1 MQLLTTGD
9 PPRWTAI
16 AGGAAA
22 LLVVLSN
29 RLWPLARH
37 VITIAHEGGHALAAV
52 GSGRRLGGIRLHSD
66 TSGVT
71 VSAGRPT
78 GPGVVITVAA
88 GYVTPSVLGL
98 GGAALL
104 AANQVSLLLRLSV
117 ALLLGVLVAIRN
129 AFGALS
135 IVLSA
140 ATVVAVSMLAP
151 FRSQEVFAAFIT
163 WFLLIGG
170 VRPIIEVQRT
180 RRRGAPTSDPDQL
193 ARLTRIP
200 AGLWVALFAMVA
212 LFCLAVAA
220 AWLFR

>member
-1 MQLLTTGD
+1 MLTSGD

-16 AGGAAA
+16 AGAAVA
-22 LLVVLSN
+22 LLVVLNN

-52 GSGRRLGGIRLHSD
+52 GSGRRVGGIRLHSD

-88 GYVTPSVLGL
+88 GYITPSILGL

-129 AFGALS
+129 AFGVLSIALS
-135 IVLSA
+135 AV
-140 ATVVAVSMLAP
+140 TVIAVSMLAP
-151 FRSQEVFAAFIT
+151 SPYQEVFAAFVT

-170 VRPIIEVQRT
+170 VRPIVEVQRT

-193 ARLTRIP
+193 ARLTGVP
-200 AGLWVALFAMVA
+200 GVVWVAFFALVSV
-212 LFCLAVAA
+212 FCLAVSVE
-220 AWLFR
+220 WLLR

>member
-1 MQLLTTGD
+1 MLTFGD

-16 AGGAAA
+16 AGAAVA
-22 LLVVLSN
+22 LLVVLNN

-52 GSGRRLGGIRLHSD
+52 GSGRRVGGIRLHSD

-88 GYVTPSVLGL
+88 GYITPSILGL

-129 AFGALS
+129 AFGVLSIALS
-135 IVLSA
+135 AV
-140 ATVVAVSMLAP
+140 TVIAVSMLAP
-151 FRSQEVFAAFIT
+151 SPYQEMFAAFVT

-170 VRPIIEVQRT
+170 MRPIVEVQRT

-193 ARLTRIP
+193 ARLTGVP
-200 AGLWVALFAMVA
+200 GVVWVAFFALVSV
-212 LFCLAVAA
+212 FCLAVSVE
-220 AWLFR
+220 WLLR

>member
-1 MQLLTTGD
+1 M
-9 PPRWTAI
+9 A
-16 AGGAAA
+16 GAAVA
-22 LLVVLSN
+22 LLVVLNN

-52 GSGRRLGGIRLHSD
+52 GSGRRVGGIRLHSD

-88 GYVTPSVLGL
+88 GYITPSILGL

-129 AFGALS
+129 AFGVLSIALS
-135 IVLSA
+135 AV
-140 ATVVAVSMLAP
+140 TVIAVSMLAP
-151 FRSQEVFAAFIT
+151 SPYQEVFAAFVT

-170 VRPIIEVQRT
+170 VRPIVEVQRT

-193 ARLTRIP
+193 ARLTGVP
-200 AGLWVALFAMVA
+200 GVVWVAFFALVSV
-212 LFCLAVAA
+212 FCLAVSVE
-220 AWLFR
+220 WLLR

>member
-1 MQLLTTGD
+1 M
-9 PPRWTAI
+9 
-16 AGGAAA
+16 
-22 LLVVLSN
+22 VLNN

-52 GSGRRLGGIRLHSD
+52 GSGRRVGGIRLHSD

-88 GYVTPSVLGL
+88 GYITPSILGL

-129 AFGALS
+129 AFGVLSIALS
-135 IVLSA
+135 AV
-140 ATVVAVSMLAP
+140 TVIAVSMLAP
-151 FRSQEVFAAFIT
+151 SPYQEVFAAFVT

-170 VRPIIEVQRT
+170 VRPIVEVQRT

-193 ARLTRIP
+193 ARLTGVP
-200 AGLWVALFAMVA
+200 GVVWVAFFALVSV
-212 LFCLAVAA
+212 FCLAVSVE
-220 AWLFR
+220 WLLR

>member
-1 MQLLTTGD
+1 MQLFTTGD
-9 PPRWTAI
+9 PPRWTAV
-16 AGGAAA
+16 AGGAVA
-22 LLVVLSN
+22 LLVVLNN

-88 GYVTPSVLGL
+88 GYITPSVLGL

-180 RRRGAPTSDPDQL
+180 RRRGAPTS
-193 ARLTRIP
+193 
-200 AGLWVALFAMVA
+200 
-212 LFCLAVAA
+212 
-220 AWLFR
+220 